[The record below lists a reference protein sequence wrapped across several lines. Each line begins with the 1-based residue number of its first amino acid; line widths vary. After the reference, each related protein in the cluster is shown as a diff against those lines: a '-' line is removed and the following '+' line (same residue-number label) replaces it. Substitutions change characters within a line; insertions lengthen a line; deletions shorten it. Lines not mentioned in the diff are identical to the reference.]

1 MQQPLVGLAQMI
13 NQPIQLP
20 QGELSLM
27 EKILVTF
34 HISFSD
40 PRPLHWTPR
49 VMSITTFQK
58 GSNYGLFKTN

>member
-49 VMSITTFQK
+49 VMSITTFSKRFQLW
-58 GSNYGLFKTN
+58 SI